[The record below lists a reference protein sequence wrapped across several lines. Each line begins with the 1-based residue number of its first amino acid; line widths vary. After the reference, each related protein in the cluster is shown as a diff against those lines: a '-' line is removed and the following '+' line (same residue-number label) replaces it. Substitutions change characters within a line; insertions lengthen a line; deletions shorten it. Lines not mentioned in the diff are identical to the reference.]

1 MIAFQR
7 ERGLG
12 GWPSGRPSVRQGRG
26 GCGGPGGDGRE
37 DEGGEAGED
46 DRSVGVAPRD
56 GGGVAF
62 ESWSV
67 IVTEI

>member
-7 ERGLG
+7 DCGLG

-26 GCGGPGGDGRE
+26 GCGGEGGDGR
-37 DEGGEAGED
+37 DDEAGELAEAGETAGAGLSAV
-46 DRSVGVAPRD
+46 RPPRG

-62 ESWSV
+62 ES
-67 IVTEI
+67 